1 MLPKALSKLE
11 KFASENGT
19 AEGWLYGKKV
29 SMPLLY
35 VVKNA
40 CVFYR
45 LAESVDSTVGRFN
58 LHGIVLWECVRLF
71 LAFCT
76 SVNKWMYYLLWLVCR
91 VSHLCMNIARFCVSH
106 DHQCTRCTRP
116 TNWHSYVVAKSSC
129 LLYAFEL
136 QNCREKPKK
145 TLHNIMQW
153 AFSLTCTIL
162 KAVICILST
171 SAGHICWLYH
181 IPSLNWSVTARLT
194 KCLWWLSN
202 VG

>member
-1 MLPKALSKLE
+1 MYRIYFGAIGNSEKRLPGKSASKSTVQVGEICQWKWDCRGLVIWKRRLVCLSYMLWKMLV
-11 KFASENGT
+11 F
-19 AEGWLYGKKV
+19 
-29 SMPLLY
+29 
-35 VVKNA
+35 
-40 CVFYR
+40 FYR

-145 TLHNIMQW
+145 N
-153 AFSLTCTIL
+153 
-162 KAVICILST
+162 T
-171 SAGHICWLYH
+171 S
-181 IPSLNWSVTARLT
+181 
-194 KCLWWLSN
+194 
-202 VG
+202 

>member
-1 MLPKALSKLE
+1 MGLQRVGYMERRL
-11 KFASENGT
+11 
-19 AEGWLYGKKV
+19 V
-29 SMPLLY
+29 CLLY

-91 VSHLCMNIARFCVSH
+91 VSYLCMNIARFCVSH

-145 TLHNIMQW
+145 TLHNIYNAMGILFNMHYIKGCNMYSLYFCRSHMLTLPYT
-153 AFSLTCTIL
+153 FSQLKCYSKTSQMPLMTIQR
-162 KAVICILST
+162 
-171 SAGHICWLYH
+171 WL
-181 IPSLNWSVTARLT
+181 N
-194 KCLWWLSN
+194 
-202 VG
+202 